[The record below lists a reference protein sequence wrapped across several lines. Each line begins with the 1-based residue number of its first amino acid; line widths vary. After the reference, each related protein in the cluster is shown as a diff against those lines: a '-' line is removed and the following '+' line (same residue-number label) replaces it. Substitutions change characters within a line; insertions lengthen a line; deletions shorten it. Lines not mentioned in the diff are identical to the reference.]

1 MRLDKTRVIARRE
14 YLARIRS
21 KGFWMG
27 TVILP
32 LFLAGMFILP
42 AYVLSKSTSHLH
54 VALVDGTGALGPGIA
69 RRLAEGDTSFGPSA
83 TIVVDVEAPGADREA
98 QRRALDARLLDEKA
112 DAGQRIDA
120 WIWIDAEGLSR
131 GKAEYHARSVS
142 NTLTQSILERAIST
156 EVREMRL
163 TRAGYDPQTVK
174 PLLAPVELETVK
186 VSKEGSHAE
195 AGEAGFFLAYAIFFL
210 LYTIL
215 LIWGQ
220 QVLHGV
226 LEEKSSRV
234 VEVIVS
240 SARPEELMMGKLLGI
255 GAAALTQFSIWLATA
270 VALTAP
276 AVVASLAFLPEGL
289 AIPSLTVAQAL
300 AIVAFF
306 VLGFFVYASLYAAV
320 GSSFNNIQEATQL
333 AWLPSSMI
341 ILPLFFMFPVINDSS
356 STLAVVTSLIPP
368 LTPILMPL
376 RIAVE
381 MPPAWQIGLAIV
393 LTALFVYGMIR
404 LCGRIYRV
412 GILMYGKKP
421 TLGEILRW
429 ARRA

>member
-21 KGFWMG
+21 KGFWLG

-32 LFLAGMFILP
+32 LFLAGMFVLP
-42 AYVLSKSTSHLH
+42 AYVLSKTTSHLDL
-54 VALVDGTGALGPGIA
+54 VLVDGTGALGPGIA
-69 RRLAEGDTSFGPSA
+69 RRLAAGGTDFGPIAKVS
-83 TIVVDVEAPGADREA
+83 VDVEPPAADREA
-98 QRRALDARLLDEKA
+98 QRRVLDRRLLDEDETK
-112 DAGQRIDA
+112 GKIDA
-120 WIWIDAEGLSR
+120 WLWIDAEGLRR
-131 GKAEYHARSVS
+131 GRVEYHARSVS
-142 NTLTQSILERAIST
+142 NTLTQSVLARAISAQ
-156 EVREMRL
+156 VREMRL
-163 TRAGYDPQTVK
+163 TRAGYDPQAVR
-174 PLLAPVELETVK
+174 PLLEPVDLETVK
-186 VSKEGSHAE
+186 VSAEGSRAE
-195 AGEAGFFLAYAIFFL
+195 EGEAGFFLAYGLFFL
-210 LYTIL
+210 LYMIL

-220 QVLHGV
+220 QVLQGV

-240 SARPEELMMGKLLGI
+240 SVRPQELMMGKLLGI
-255 GAAALTQFSIWLATA
+255 GGAALTQFSIWLAAA

-276 AVVASLAFLPEGL
+276 AVVASFAFVPEGF
-289 AIPSLTVAQAL
+289 AIPSLSIAQAL

-306 VLGFFVYASLYAAV
+306 LLGFFVYASLYAAV
-320 GSSFNNIQEATQL
+320 GSSFNNVQEAQQL

-341 ILPLFFMFPVINDSS
+341 ILPLFFMVPVINDSS
-356 STLAVVTSLIPP
+356 STLAVVTSLVPP

-381 MPPAWQIGLAIV
+381 MPPAWQILLGIA
-393 LTALFVYGMIR
+393 LTTLFVYGMVR

-429 ARRA
+429 ARHA

>member
-21 KGFWMG
+21 KGFWLG

-32 LFLAGMFILP
+32 LFLAGMFVLP
-42 AYVLSKSTSHLH
+42 AYVLSKSTSHLD
-54 VALVDGTGALGPGIA
+54 VALVDGTGLLGPGIA
-69 RRLAEGDTSFGPSA
+69 ERLSEGGTELGSVAKVSVA
-83 TIVVDVEAPGADREA
+83 VEPAAPDSQA
-98 QRRALDARLLDEKA
+98 QRRSLDRRLL
-112 DAGQRIDA
+112 AGKIGA
-120 WIWIDAEGLSR
+120 WIWIDSKGLAA
-131 GKAEYHARSVS
+131 GKVEYHARSVS
-142 NTLTQSILERAIST
+142 NTLTQSILERAISA
-156 EVREMRL
+156 EVRKMRL
-163 TRAGYDPQTVK
+163 TRAGYDPAAVG

-186 VSKEGSHAE
+186 VSKEGSRAE
-195 AGEAGFFLAYAIFFL
+195 AGEAGFFLAYGLFFL
-210 LYTIL
+210 LYMIL

-220 QVLHGV
+220 QVLQGV

-240 SARPEELMMGKLLGI
+240 SARPQELMMGKLIGI
-255 GAAALTQFSIWLATA
+255 GGAALTQFSIWLATA

-276 AVVASLAFLPEGL
+276 AVVASIAFVPAGF
-289 AIPSLTVAQAL
+289 AMPSLTVAQAL
-300 AIVAFF
+300 TIVVFF
-306 VLGFFVYASLYAAV
+306 LLGFFVYASVYAAV
-320 GSSFNNIQEATQL
+320 GSSFNNAQEAQQL

-341 ILPLFFMFPVINDSS
+341 ILPIFFMFPVINDSS
-356 STLAVVTSLIPP
+356 STMAVVTSLIPP

-381 MPPAWQIGLAIV
+381 MPPVWQILLAIA
-393 LTALFVYGMIR
+393 LTTLFVYGMVR

-421 TLGEILRW
+421 TLAEIVRW
-429 ARRA
+429 ARHA